1 MNLKLFCWCF
11 VVDRGIEPLCQ
22 DWQPCILTIRWI
34 HHLSLTIEDCC
45 GRWGIRTPG
54 TINSYGSLANC
65 WFQPLTQTSFRFV
78 LLPQAFRLM
87 RCKGSVL
94 FLTAKTFA
102 EKFLLPPSF
111 FLYFAIPDIE
121 QLIHIIYITI
131 SRRVDNKICFPLT
144 TAVCKSCKR
153 KSEKHSP
160 AGWRDH
166 TVGIEEGWVLLFHIN
181 CIVCHNTFS

>member
-1 MNLKLFCWCF
+1 MNPPSWFASSE
-11 VVDRGIEPLCQ
+11 I
-22 DWQPCILTIRWI
+22 T
-34 HHLSLTIEDCC
+34 C
-45 GRWGIRTPG
+45 GSWGIRTPG

-102 EKFLLPPSF
+102 EKFLLQSSF

-153 KSEKHSP
+153 HTIATPTTYWRLTFHQESEKTPSGGLEGSHRGHRKRMRLDISHKLSCLP
-160 AGWRDH
+160 QYFFIPLH
-166 TVGIEEGWVLLFHIN
+166 T
-181 CIVCHNTFS
+181 

>member
-1 MNLKLFCWCF
+1 
-11 VVDRGIEPLCQ
+11 
-22 DWQPCILTIRWI
+22 
-34 HHLSLTIEDCC
+34 
-45 GRWGIRTPG
+45 
-54 TINSYGSLANC
+54 
-65 WFQPLTQTSFRFV
+65 
-78 LLPQAFRLM
+78 M

-144 TAVCKSCKR
+144 TAVYKSCKR

-166 TVGIEEGWVLLFHIN
+166 TVGIENGCVLIFPIN
-181 CIVCHNTFS
+181 CLVCHNTFSYLCTHNKNIIKKDFDRKAYCLGRHRPGGVLRSEQLKPADGALAVPET